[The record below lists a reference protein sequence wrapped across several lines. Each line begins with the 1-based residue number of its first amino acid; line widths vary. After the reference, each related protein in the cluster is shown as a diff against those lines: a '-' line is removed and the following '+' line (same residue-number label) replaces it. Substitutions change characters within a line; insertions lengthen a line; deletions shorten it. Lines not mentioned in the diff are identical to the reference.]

1 MHLQQRDYD
10 SSKFN
15 ILRDSSPKRMVNDF
29 GEKPTQKKHNK
40 IFKQTAA
47 QQEVPQKTYQKMFNC
62 S

>member
-1 MHLQQRDYD
+1 
-10 SSKFN
+10 
-15 ILRDSSPKRMVNDF
+15 MVNDF

-47 QQEVPQKTYQKMFNC
+47 QQEVPQKTYQRMFNC